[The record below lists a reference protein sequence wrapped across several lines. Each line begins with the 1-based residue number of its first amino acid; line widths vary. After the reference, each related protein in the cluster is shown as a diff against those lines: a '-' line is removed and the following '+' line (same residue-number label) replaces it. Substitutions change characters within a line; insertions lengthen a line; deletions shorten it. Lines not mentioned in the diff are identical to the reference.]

1 MFPARLQQPAGKEV
15 SSWFGFVVLY
25 CLCARNCRWR
35 RTDPRWNGKEGEKII
50 WMARCGWR
58 FQRWEILQKNWVDVS
73 FHCDFQLKLRLKN
86 PWESAK
92 GQRRKNLWIF
102 PSLEQLRLSCKG
114 LRGPLM
120 VQLLESTTPGQSLL
134 FLSTQWGR
142 KQEDADAWCILLGVM
157 PVGSQV
163 TGRGPSH
170 AFHTGKYNISCVENS
185 IWVLGM
191 KRALHRQVL
200 SQ

>member
-1 MFPARLQQPAGKEV
+1 MEWERGRKKSFEWQGV
-15 SSWFGFVVLY
+15 VDGF
-25 CLCARNCRWR
+25 R
-35 RTDPRWNGKEGEKII
+35 DG
-50 WMARCGWR
+50 R
-58 FQRWEILQKNWVDVS
+58 FLQKNWVDIS
-73 FHCDFQLKLRLKN
+73 LHHDFQLKLKN

-114 LRGPLM
+114 LHGPLM

-134 FLSTQWGR
+134 FLSAQWGR
-142 KQEDADAWCILLGVM
+142 KQEDADAWCVLTDLV

-163 TGRGPSH
+163 MGKGPSH
-170 AFHTGKYNISCVENS
+170 AFHVGKYNISCVENS

-191 KRALHRQVL
+191 KRVLRRQVM